1 MRPNR
6 HLALLV
12 IAGLAATS
20 CGYSL
25 AGRGVF
31 LPSYIQV
38 IGVPAFTNGSP
49 YFGIE
54 QPFTDKIR
62 SEFIGRGRYRVLP
75 QETGVD
81 AVLRGSILSISI
93 QPSNFNAQQQAT
105 RYLVTIT
112 TKIEFVDLQANKT
125 LWENPSMVVREEYD
139 LPPDIQAADPQV
151 FLGSAANALGRITT
165 EFARTVVSAILEAF

>member
-1 MRPNR
+1 MQVTQR
-6 HLALLV
+6 LAVVVLL
-12 IAGLAATS
+12 GLMGVS

-25 AGRGVF
+25 AGRGAF
-31 LPSYIQV
+31 LPAYIQV
-38 IGVPAFTNGSP
+38 IGVPQFTNVSP

-54 QPFTDKIR
+54 QPFTEKVR

-81 AVLRGSILSISI
+81 AVLRGSILSIAI

-112 TKIEFVDLQANKT
+112 TKIEFVDLQTNKA

-139 LPPDIQAADPQV
+139 LPPDVQAADPQV
-151 FLGSAANALGRITT
+151 FMGSAANALGRITT

>member
-1 MRPNR
+1 MRVRR
-6 HLALLV
+6 HLVLMLLV
-12 IAGLAATS
+12 VLPLAS

-25 AGRGVF
+25 AGRGSF
-31 LPSYIQV
+31 LPAYIQV
-38 IGVPAFTNGSP
+38 IGVPQFTNAST
-49 YFGIE
+49 YFGVE
-54 QPFTDKIR
+54 QPFTEKVR

-81 AVLRGSILSISI
+81 AVLRGSILAISI

-112 TKIEFVDLQANKT
+112 TKIEFIDLTTNKP
-125 LWENPSMVVREEYD
+125 LWENAALVVREEYD
-139 LPPDIQAADPQV
+139 LPPDVQAADPQV
-151 FLGSAANALGRITT
+151 FLGSAANAFGRITT

>member
-1 MRPNR
+1 VRVKR
-6 HLALLV
+6 HLALVVL
-12 IAGLAATS
+12 AGLTLSS

-25 AGRGVF
+25 SGRGVF
-31 LPSYIQV
+31 LPAYIQV
-38 IGVPAFTNGSP
+38 IGIPQFTNASP

-54 QPFTDKIR
+54 QPFTDKVR

-81 AVLRGSILSISI
+81 AVLRGSIVSISI

-112 TKIEFVDLQANKT
+112 TKMEFVDLKTNKA

-151 FLGSAANALGRITT
+151 FLGTAANALGRITT